1 MKISTIEELTE
12 ITNEFFDL
20 YPKGECG
27 NPNGH
32 KTGNLGEDCRIH
44 ICVTIIK
51 KSYEINS

>member
-51 KSYEINS
+51 KSYEN